1 MAACRVCAQ
10 SRASHRPLTG
20 LFHPLPVPN
29 CSRSKV
35 VVNFVTRLPPSKGNT
50 VILTIMAYPSL
61 SILSPYPSF
70 RWLLRRRISLLF
82 TCSGSIGIPV
92 DIASDRGPQFAS
104 QVCLSHIRLP
114 SPKAEE
120 VAFPSIQAHL
130 THCKEAGK
138 LTIPPRP
145 APHAAANSWWTHCVP
160 LLSSTSPDWR
170 FGSPPGM
177 CLCRWISTQVR
188 LKLPPYIPCFAAQAC
203 FHECP
208 NYTSEVNVNI
218 HWF

>member
-35 VVNFVTRLPPSKGNT
+35 VVNFVTRLPPSEGNT

-104 QVCLSHIRLP
+104 QVCQAFCRGQGATLCLTSGYHHQKRRRWP
-114 SPKAEE
+114 SPLFK
-120 VAFPSIQAHL
+120 P
-130 THCKEAGK
+130 T
-138 LTIPPRP
+138 
-145 APHAAANSWWTHCVP
+145 
-160 LLSSTSPDWR
+160 
-170 FGSPPGM
+170 
-177 CLCRWISTQVR
+177 
-188 LKLPPYIPCFAAQAC
+188 
-203 FHECP
+203 
-208 NYTSEVNVNI
+208 
-218 HWF
+218 